1 MLQNLKIRSKIV
13 SLLILPLAALAVFAS
28 SQVISTSHNSK
39 EASGVSDISHLMP
52 ALIRVV
58 DAAQL
63 ERGITLGYV
72 GSGRQRYHSTMLADR
87 ASTNQANAP
96 STPSSPS
103 STSTS
108 TAGACVPG

>member
-28 SQVISTSHNSK
+28 SQVISASHNSK

-108 TAGACVPG
+108 TAGA